1 MLMDKYYI
9 DEQDLSRRNLF
20 KVNEYIEEV
29 NKQLIHCEL
38 EPLIKE
44 ELESILTTL
53 QDKRSYIIDMRYE
66 KSL

>member
-1 MLMDKYYI
+1 MDKYYI
-9 DEQDLSRRNLF
+9 DEQDLSRCNLF
-20 KVNEYIEEV
+20 KVNEYMQDI
-29 NKQLIHCEL
+29 NKQLWNCEL

-53 QDKRSYIIDMRYE
+53 QDKRSYIIDMRHE